1 MRFILILILF
11 CFSNIVFA
19 QQSDSKLAYTYYQN
33 KEYVKAAEMFLQ
45 LYERTRASYYLDYH
59 IISLI
64 NAKEY
69 DSAEKTLKKYLKTDD
84 NNKDFLV
91 NLGYIYTQQGKT
103 NKAEEYFN
111 RAVKKLIPYEN
122 DIHSLANKFRN
133 IREYNWANKTYLKG
147 RELLNRP
154 LAFTAE
160 MGDNYMMDR
169 DYDNMFAL
177 FVEALLQNPEK
188 LSTITSKLS
197 FARSYDVNGNADKVI
212 ASQLEKI
219 FRQKDYPSVFDELGV
234 WYSLQTGDYTQAF
247 NHAVKLNA
255 KNTDKLYIYIDIA
268 HEAANARKYDIARQ
282 AYQRV
287 IQKGKEENPY
297 YYTARKEILNCKYR
311 QYDQAQP
318 PVENYRNL
326 VSECKDFLQETGYSN
341 ANADIIVL
349 TSDLYAYHLSLP
361 DSADQI
367 LQKGIGIKRLNT
379 LTLDILKSKR
389 ADLLTY
395 MNNPWEA
402 VILYTQI
409 EKANPNNDIGYEA
422 KLKKAR
428 LAYFEGDLLWA
439 KAQYDVL
446 KGSTSKLISNDA
458 LQMSHFLNMNYEEE
472 GDNSDLERLATTE
485 YAVYRHQSEE
495 VLPVLDSLIQNSATG
510 IADYAALVKSGVL
523 LSQHQDQ
530 EAALILEKLAK
541 ASGQTYIRAKAIF
554 ELANL
559 KNRTDQKQQA
569 LGLYQQLVSDYSG
582 SVYSVEAG
590 KIYRELEKTIK
601 NEKITPVN

>member
-1 MRFILILILF
+1 M
-11 CFSNIVFA
+11 
-19 QQSDSKLAYTYYQN
+19 
-33 KEYVKAAEMFLQ
+33 
-45 LYERTRASYYLDYH
+45 
-59 IISLI
+59 
-64 NAKEY
+64 
-69 DSAEKTLKKYLKTDD
+69 
-84 NNKDFLV
+84 
-91 NLGYIYTQQGKT
+91 
-103 NKAEEYFN
+103 
-111 RAVKKLIPYEN
+111 
-122 DIHSLANKFRN
+122 
-133 IREYNWANKTYLKG
+133 
-147 RELLNRP
+147 
-154 LAFTAE
+154 
-160 MGDNYMMDR
+160 
-169 DYDNMFAL
+169 
-177 FVEALLQNPEK
+177 
-188 LSTITSKLS
+188 
-197 FARSYDVNGNADKVI
+197 
-212 ASQLEKI
+212 
-219 FRQKDYPSVFDELGV
+219 
-234 WYSLQTGDYTQAF
+234 
-247 NHAVKLNA
+247 
-255 KNTDKLYIYIDIA
+255 
-268 HEAANARKYDIARQ
+268 
-282 AYQRV
+282 
-287 IQKGKEENPY
+287 
-297 YYTARKEILNCKYR
+297 
-311 QYDQAQP
+311 
-318 PVENYRNL
+318 
-326 VSECKDFLQETGYSN
+326 
-341 ANADIIVL
+341 
-349 TSDLYAYHLSLP
+349 
-361 DSADQI
+361 
-367 LQKGIGIKRLNT
+367 NT
-379 LTLDILKSKR
+379 LTLDIFKSKR

-495 VLPVLDSLIQNSATG
+495 ALPVLDSLIQNSAAG

-569 LGLYQQLVSDYSG
+569 LDLYQQLVSDYSG